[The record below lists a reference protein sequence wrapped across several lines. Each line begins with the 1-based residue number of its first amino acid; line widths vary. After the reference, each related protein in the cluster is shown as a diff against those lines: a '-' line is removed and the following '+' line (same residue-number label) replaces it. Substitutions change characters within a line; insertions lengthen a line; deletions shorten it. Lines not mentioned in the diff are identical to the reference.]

1 MLGTGSSLLSASQP
15 GAGAGRVVPPLPRSA
30 QIAQGLVARSA
41 RTDRAPARL
50 RQRRLADA
58 LGAAPWHD
66 SAAAVPQPAR
76 SPLLF
81 RVGPGPPCTAPR
93 HLPVTA
99 RLRAPP
105 DTHPSRPP
113 RWDFAYH
120 AKTFGTRPPQGLRGR
135 LPAQRPLPGRRK
147 SN

>member
-15 GAGAGRVVPPLPRSA
+15 GVRAERVVHPLPRGA

-41 RTDRAPARL
+41 RTERAPARL

-66 SAAAVPQPAR
+66 SVAAIPQPAR

-93 HLPVTA
+93 HLHVTA
-99 RLRAPP
+99 RLRAPQ
-105 DTHPSRPP
+105 DTRISV
-113 RWDFAYH
+113 AV
-120 AKTFGTRPPQGLRGR
+120 QGDE
-135 LPAQRPLPGRRK
+135 RK
-147 SN
+147 KA

>member
-15 GAGAGRVVPPLPRSA
+15 GARAERGVHPLPRGA

-66 SAAAVPQPAR
+66 SAAAVPQPAH

-81 RVGPGPPCTAPR
+81 RVGPGRPGAAPR
-93 HLPVTA
+93 HLHVTA
-99 RLRAPP
+99 RLRTPP
-105 DTHPSRPP
+105 DMPPSRPP
-113 RWDFAYH
+113 RQDFFY
-120 AKTFGTRPPQGLRGR
+120 QS
-135 LPAQRPLPGRRK
+135 